1 MSRVILVSG
10 SREFPQPDL
19 VTTTM
24 KDVVQPGDRVLHGGA
39 RGVDT
44 IAALAAQSIG
54 ASVCCYPANQ
64 AMYGNQAGYIRN
76 VKMLDEAQQNQNYL
90 IYIFWD
96 GRSKETKH
104 LIDLCLARQITFELF
119 TP

>member
-1 MSRVILVSG
+1 MSRIVLVSG
-10 SREFPQPDL
+10 SREFPDPDL
-19 VTTTM
+19 VTATI
-24 KDVVQPGDRVLHGGA
+24 KEVVRPGDRLLYGGA
-39 RGVDT
+39 SGVDT
-44 IAALAAQSIG
+44 IAALTAHSLG

-76 VKMLDEAQQNQNYL
+76 VKMLDEAQQNQNCL

-104 LIDLCLARQITFELF
+104 LIDLCLARQISFELY